1 MSQPLPGDELWCR
14 RYRPARNPAA
24 RLVCLPHAGGSAPF
38 FVPVAAAL
46 SPGAD
51 VIAVQYPG
59 RQDRRREDP
68 IDDIRILADRLHAIL
83 IRQPALPVTLF
94 GHSMGAILGFELAL
108 RLEASGHAPERL
120 YASGR
125 RGPATHR
132 DENFHLRDDAGI
144 LAEIRALNG
153 TASALLGDEE
163 LMRAILPALRAD
175 YHAAET
181 YVCDP
186 GTTLACPVT
195 VLTGDSDPKTTMAEA
210 RAWAAHTT
218 GPFDLQVFPGGH
230 FFLTEHADQIIGILD
245 RQFRAVPA
253 RSIA

>member
-46 SPGAD
+46 SPGVD
-51 VIAVQYPG
+51 VVAVQYPG

-68 IDDIRILADRLHAIL
+68 IDDIRILADRLHTIL
-83 IRQPALPVTLF
+83 TRQPPLPVTLF
-94 GHSMGAILGFELAL
+94 GHSLGAILGFELAL

-132 DENFHLRDDAGI
+132 DENVHRRGDAAI
-144 LAEIRALNG
+144 LAEVRALNG
-153 TASALLGDEE
+153 TSSALLGEE
-163 LMRAILPALRAD
+163 EMMRAILPALRAD
-175 YHAAET
+175 YRAAET
-181 YVCDP
+181 YVCDA
-186 GTTLACPVT
+186 GAAVACPIT
-195 VLTGDSDPKTTMAEA
+195 VLTGDSDPKTTLEEA
-210 RAWAAHTT
+210 QAWAAHTT
-218 GPFDLQVFPGGH
+218 DAIDLQVFPGGH
-230 FFLTEHADQIIGILD
+230 FFLTEHAEKIISILA
-245 RQFRAVPA
+245 RNFQAAPA
-253 RSIA
+253 RSIS